1 MRRLYIVGVL
11 TNAGVRSPGCRRK
24 NASDCTTWPE
34 QGACPRAPSCSRR
47 FVAFECADASGV
59 QWSGRTQI
67 KKFQVGA
74 DAVQAGQ
81 GFGARSAAGALLS
94 AATRLC
100 SNRSS
105 TSRLSD
111 DAPRRVAEQARNI
124 QPAEIRFD
132 SAWRRQQS
140 AHEPCT
146 RSRPVGSK
154 LRSVP
159 AVANAK
165 NAMLVLWLKL
175 TVRQRLIILVR
186 PATARLAGGLETSRR
201 SSPPPR
207 PHGRRRDLHEIMGGG
222 GRRWQTPKLN

>member
-1 MRRLYIVGVL
+1 MPAFGLLVADARMPRIVRRGPSRGRVRGRRPAPGDLSPS
-11 TNAGVRSPGCRRK
+11 NARTRPVYSGQAALRSKSSRSAPTRSKPGRD
-24 NASDCTTWPE
+24 S
-34 QGACPRAPSCSRR
+34 APDQPLERCSRPQR
-47 FVAFECADASGV
+47 DSAQTDPAPADYPTTG
-59 QWSGRTQI
+59 
-67 KKFQVGA
+67 
-74 DAVQAGQ
+74 
-81 GFGARSAAGALLS
+81 
-94 AATRLC
+94 
-100 SNRSS
+100 
-105 TSRLSD
+105 
-111 DAPRRVAEQARNI
+111 RVAEQARNI

-222 GRRWQTPKLN
+222 GRRWQTPKFN